1 MNSFKE
7 TTRKLNSEFKT
18 FDKQIN
24 KLNVT
29 YKVINKINLNITN
42 TTKVQSSEVINEIPS
57 IEFGSLVTNENRI
70 YSPLLETTKTQTNKP
85 NNKWVMRFADN
96 LWTYRPNDYIRN
108 LI

>member
-7 TTRKLNSEFKT
+7 TTQKLNSDFKT

-29 YKVINKINLNITN
+29 YKLINKINLNITN
-42 TTKVQSSEVINEIPS
+42 ITKVQSSEITNETSFVESGSFVINE
-57 IEFGSLVTNENRI
+57 NR
-70 YSPLLETTKTQTNKP
+70 SKDLLEKIKTQRIKP
-85 NNKWVMRFADN
+85 NMVMRFADN